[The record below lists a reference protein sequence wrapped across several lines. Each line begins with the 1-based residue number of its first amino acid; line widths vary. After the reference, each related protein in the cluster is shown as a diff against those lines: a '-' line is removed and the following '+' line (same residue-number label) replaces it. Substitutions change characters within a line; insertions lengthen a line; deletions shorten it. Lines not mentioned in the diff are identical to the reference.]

1 MAGNSQVAT
10 RNRRLHNNLDVIWE
24 GSWEERGLLEGGIV
38 PAEPDMVAGIEAE
51 TRDVLLEVAQLYS
64 WFAELVESLKVC
76 VVSF

>member
-1 MAGNSQVAT
+1 MG
-10 RNRRLHNNLDVIWE
+10 
-24 GSWEERGLLEGGIV
+24 GRGLLEGGVV